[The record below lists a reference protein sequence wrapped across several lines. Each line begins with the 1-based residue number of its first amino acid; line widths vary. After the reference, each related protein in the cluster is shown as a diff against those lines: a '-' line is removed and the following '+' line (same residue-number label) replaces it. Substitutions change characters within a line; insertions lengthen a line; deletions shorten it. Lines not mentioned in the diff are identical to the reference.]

1 MSFAGLTS
9 LDKQKHK
16 HLYKIT
22 SMHCIQRYHPL
33 PVCIWTKKHKA
44 RTDKNCLP
52 LLAFYIR
59 ADDVIWEDQNED
71 GKTTASSRS
80 RETRHKGSKT

>member
-1 MSFAGLTS
+1 M
-9 LDKQKHK
+9 KN
-16 HLYKIT
+16 
-22 SMHCIQRYHPL
+22 
-33 PVCIWTKKHKA
+33 
-44 RTDKNCLP
+44 NCLP

-80 RETRHKGSKT
+80 RETGHKGSKT